1 MNDKIDLNF
10 GTIFN
15 CGYWGEL
22 PETICDK
29 DFIIESV
36 IGRGL
41 EGVQKDV
48 IDYLYNNLNY
58 NKEWEKIA
66 SDNCINVIQ
75 DILDEDKS
83 IKDVK
88 IVSAEPYSNGYIG
101 CGIEFTL
108 NKEVDEE
115 EVEKFINNKFIN
127 SAGNAL
133 EDIIEK
139 LQETL
144 DRAYHSVTKQDMEKM
159 YDKLNMKF
167 SVPDSERP
175 DSLED
180 FLDNFKYGSDG
191 IYHFKNEKQSEL
203 FKATSSSESN
213 NKIVKSIIENAE
225 GGILNGYSSYCV
237 MSEFWIDKCRYVI
250 HAYKYTDE
258 DYLNNKKWNQNKM
271 KEYLKSNDFEDI
283 KVKCNY
289 GSNKGDTFTLAEII
303 GKEINGKFKSF
314 IYDGK
319 KITASSRKEAISKI
333 IASSYSSDTLTFFE
347 NMDFNFAS
355 NGKLD
360 KELLTEEILTWLE
373 NDESLY
379 NRISNGRI
387 KAHSLVWEALYNY
400 IKTNVVNRNFYLTS
414 DKIKNWFKHLGTDY
428 ISGLSDA
435 VKAVQKLKDETKK
448 GK

>member
-10 GTIFN
+10 GIIFN

-48 IDYLYNNLNY
+48 INYLYNNLNY

-88 IVSAEPYSNGYIG
+88 IVSAEPYSSGYNG

-108 NKEVDEE
+108 NKEVDDE

-144 DRAYHSVTKQDMEKM
+144 DHAYHSVTKQDMEKM

-213 NKIVKSIIENAE
+213 NKIV
-225 GGILNGYSSYCV
+225 
-237 MSEFWIDKCRYVI
+237 
-250 HAYKYTDE
+250 
-258 DYLNNKKWNQNKM
+258 
-271 KEYLKSNDFEDI
+271 
-283 KVKCNY
+283 
-289 GSNKGDTFTLAEII
+289 
-303 GKEINGKFKSF
+303 KSF

-435 VKAVQKLKDETKK
+435 VKAVQKLKDEAKK